1 MDGDYGTRP
10 QNPTDLSVLHILSAR
25 ASQIV
30 HRVLATSCALACA
43 LWLPQAPHHAGE
55 RCRALTSRPWSA
67 SLSAGVVKRQM
78 PGYHLPSG
86 GSKCYTLAFPRPGW
100 GVHPFAV
107 TGSGGPVKDDVLH
120 PIFQEDEFT
129 LIVSG
134 AVLGAIAGG
143 VQQYLTVKD
152 MDKEAAIQK
161 EEEEEEEA
169 KKNKKGA
176 EADKGGDED
185 PPLATNLGAGI

>member
-1 MDGDYGTRP
+1 MGRRLWEQMDGDYGTRP
-10 QNPTDLSVLHILSAR
+10 QNPTDLSDR
-25 ASQIV
+25 ASCIG
-30 HRVLATSCALACA
+30 HLLCSRLCALAA
-43 LWLPQAPHHAGE
+43 SSAPS
-55 RCRALTSRPWSA
+55 CWRALSCIDEPA
-67 SLSAGVVKRQM
+67 VVSKPQRCQ
-78 PGYHLPSG
+78 HTRG